1 MGWREDVD
9 AVTAGTPH
17 GPLLN
22 GVSGGVFPCACGE
35 RFGSGW
41 VVYRHGAPIP
51 PKPEVLTPEWFES
64 IGAPPR

>member
-22 GVSGGVFPCACGE
+22 GISGGVFPCACGE

-41 VVYRHGAPIP
+41 VVYRHTGAKTDAATSARP
-51 PKPEVLTPEWFES
+51 PGSGP
-64 IGAPPR
+64 AR